1 MANVRGKEIDN
12 THLSIEQAEARGF
25 IHRDYIAHCLR
36 WTHVAKYLHLQARY
50 KTARIIDIGCGKD
63 MPLARML
70 YTSRLAPEHY
80 VGIEYNKMEI
90 PDMFKNSNFKP
101 KLVSG
106 IDFTQMEMLPPEAM
120 YDFGEHQIN
129 GISTRPSGHN
139 YSVCFEVLEH
149 VEPIK
154 AIAIL
159 DHLPGFLSSDSISWF
174 STPCWDEK
182 VGAAAN
188 HVNEMTYEA
197 FGSLLEEMGY
207 KILMHWGTFAS
218 IKDYKDELPRY
229 ELKEAFDR
237 LREYYDSNYLAT
249 VFAPLFPH
257 KARNVLWET
266 QYVGKLKI
274 EERKFKPINKIEGR
288 LGSSERWREITK
300 CVDCV
305 RDYLKT

>member
-1 MANVRGKEIDN
+1 MANARGKEIDN
-12 THLSIEQAEARGF
+12 THLSIDQAEARGF

-36 WTHVAKYLHLQARY
+36 WTHVSKYLHLQARY

-70 YTSRLAPEHY
+70 YTSRLAPEKY
-80 VGIEYNKMEI
+80 LGIEYNKMDI

-101 KLVSG
+101 DLISG
-106 IDFTQMEMLPPEAM
+106 VDFTTVDQNNIAGGLQ
-120 YDFGEHQIN
+120 Y
-129 GISTRPSGHN
+129 N
-139 YSVCFEVLEH
+139 YSTCFEVLEH

-154 AIAIL
+154 ANAIL
-159 DHLPGFLSSDSISWF
+159 DHLPKFLGQDSVSWF

-207 KILMHWGTFAS
+207 KILKHWGTFAS
-218 IKDYKDELPRY
+218 IKDYKTELNG
-229 ELKEAFDR
+229 LQDTFDK

-249 VFAPLFPH
+249 IFAPLFPH

-274 EERKFKPINKIEGR
+274 EERLFQPINKLEGR
-288 LGSSERWREITK
+288 LGSSDKWRDLVK
-300 CVDCV
+300 CLECARNYV
-305 RDYLKT
+305 RT

>member
-1 MANVRGKEIDN
+1 MANARGKEIDN
-12 THLSIEQAEARGF
+12 THLSIDQAEARGF

-36 WTHVAKYLHLQARY
+36 WTHVSKYLHLQARY

-70 YTSRLAPEHY
+70 YTSRLAPEKY
-80 VGIEYNKMEI
+80 LGIEYNKMEI

-101 KLVSG
+101 DLVSG
-106 IDFTQMEMLPPEAM
+106 VDFTTVVIEKMMTT
-120 YDFGEHQIN
+120 F
-129 GISTRPSGHN
+129 N
-139 YSVCFEVLEH
+139 YSTCFEVLEH

-159 DHLPGFLSSDSISWF
+159 DHLPQFLTEDAVSWF

-207 KILMHWGTFAS
+207 KILDHWGTFAS
-218 IKDYKDELPRY
+218 IKDYKDKLD
-229 ELKEAFDR
+229 AFQSGTFAK

-249 VFAPLFPH
+249 IMAPLFPEH
-257 KARNVLWET
+257 SRNVLWET

-274 EERKFKPINKIEGR
+274 EERKFKPINKLEGR
-288 LGSSERWREITK
+288 LGSSDKWRDLVK
-300 CVDCV
+300 CLDCARNYV
-305 RDYLKT
+305 RT

>member
-1 MANVRGKEIDN
+1 MANERGKEIDN

-36 WTHVAKYLHLQARY
+36 WTHVAKYLHLQGRY
-50 KTARIIDIGCGKD
+50 KTARVIDIGCGKD

-70 YTSRLAPEHY
+70 MTSRLAPEKY
-80 VGIEYNKMEI
+80 LGIEYNKMNI
-90 PDMFKNSNFKP
+90 PDMFKNTKFKP
-101 KLVSG
+101 DLISG
-106 IDFTQMEMLPPEAM
+106 IDFTKIVP
-120 YDFGEHQIN
+120 GEVPGGLQY
-129 GISTRPSGHN
+129 GYST
-139 YSVCFEVLEH
+139 CFEVLEH

-154 AIAIL
+154 AIEIL
-159 DHLPGFLSSDSISWF
+159 QHLPKFLSENSVSWF

-188 HVNEMTYEA
+188 HVNEMTYQA

-207 KILMHWGTFAS
+207 KILYHWGTFAS
-218 IKDYKDELPRY
+218 IKDYKNELNHL
-229 ELKEAFDR
+229 ETTFSK

-249 VFAPLFPH
+249 IFAPLFPH

-266 QYVGKLKI
+266 RYVGKLTN
-274 EERKFKPINKIEGR
+274 EERQFPHITKIEGR

>member
-1 MANVRGKEIDN
+1 MANARGKEIDN
-12 THLSIEQAEARGF
+12 THLSIDQAEARGF

-36 WTHVAKYLHLQARY
+36 WTHVSKYLHLQARY
-50 KTARIIDIGCGKD
+50 KTARVIDIGCGKD
-63 MPLARML
+63 MPLVRML
-70 YTSRLAPEHY
+70 YTSRLAPKQY
-80 VGIEYNKMEI
+80 LGIEYNKMEI
-90 PDMFKNSNFKP
+90 PDMFKNSSFKP
-101 KLVSG
+101 ELISG
-106 IDFTQMEMLPPEAM
+106 TDFTEIAH
-120 YDFGEHQIN
+120 D
-129 GISTRPSGHN
+129 PSVHLKMTDGHYACGYEFN
-139 YSVCFEVLEH
+139 YSTCFEVLEH

-159 DHLPGFLSSDSISWF
+159 DHLPQFLTEDAVSWF

-266 QYVGKLKI
+266 QYVGKLKL
-274 EERKFKPINKIEGR
+274 EERLFKPINKLEGR
-288 LGSSERWREITK
+288 LGSSDKWRDLVK
-300 CVDCV
+300 CLDCARNYV
-305 RDYLKT
+305 RT

>member
-1 MANVRGKEIDN
+1 MANARGKEIDN
-12 THLSIEQAEARGF
+12 THLSIYQAEARGF

-36 WTHVAKYLHLQARY
+36 WTHVSKYLHLQARY
-50 KTARIIDIGCGKD
+50 KTARIIDVGCGKD

-70 YTSRLAPEHY
+70 YTSRLAPEKY
-80 VGIEYNKMEI
+80 LGIEYNKMDI
-90 PDMFKNSNFKP
+90 PDMFKNSSFKP
-101 KLVSG
+101 DLVSG
-106 IDFTQMEMLPPEAM
+106 VDFTTVVIEKMMTT
-120 YDFGEHQIN
+120 F
-129 GISTRPSGHN
+129 N
-139 YSVCFEVLEH
+139 YSTCFEVLEH

-159 DHLPGFLSSDSISWF
+159 DHLPQFLTEDAVSWF

-207 KILMHWGTFAS
+207 KILRHWGTFAS
-218 IKDYKDELPRY
+218 IKDYKNELNHLQTTF
-229 ELKEAFDR
+229 EK

-249 VFAPLFPH
+249 IFAPLFPH

-266 QYVGKLKI
+266 QYVGKLKL
-274 EERKFKPINKIEGR
+274 EERLFKPINKLEGR
-288 LGSSERWREITK
+288 LGSSDKWRDLVK
-300 CVDCV
+300 CLDCARNYV
-305 RDYLKT
+305 RT

>member
-1 MANVRGKEIDN
+1 MANARGKEIDN
-12 THLSIEQAEARGF
+12 THLSIDQAEARGF

-36 WTHVAKYLHLQARY
+36 WTHVSKYLHLQARY

-70 YTSRLAPEHY
+70 YTSRLAPEKY
-80 VGIEYNKMEI
+80 LGIEYNKMDI

-101 KLVSG
+101 DLIAGV
-106 IDFTQMEMLPPEAM
+106 DFTTVDQNNIAGGLQ
-120 YDFGEHQIN
+120 Y
-129 GISTRPSGHN
+129 N
-139 YSVCFEVLEH
+139 YSTCFEVLEH

-159 DHLPGFLSSDSISWF
+159 DHLPQFLTEDAVSWF

-188 HVNEMTYEA
+188 HVNEMTYDA

-237 LREYYDSNYLAT
+237 LREYYDSNYLDFIACGHQ
-249 VFAPLFPH
+249 ARISSIMLFCQ
-257 KARNVLWET
+257 NVRKLTKQRIPPTSAYVSST
-266 QYVGKLKI
+266 QEVHAMAKG
-274 EERKFKPINKIEGR
+274 
-288 LGSSERWREITK
+288 
-300 CVDCV
+300 
-305 RDYLKT
+305 

>member
-1 MANVRGKEIDN
+1 MANARGKEIDN
-12 THLSIEQAEARGF
+12 THLSIDQAEARGF

-36 WTHVAKYLHLQARY
+36 WTHVSKYLHLQARY

-70 YTSRLAPEHY
+70 YTSRLAPEKY
-80 VGIEYNKMEI
+80 LGIEYNKMEI
-90 PDMFKNSNFKP
+90 PDMFKNSSFKP
-101 KLVSG
+101 DLVSG
-106 IDFTQMEMLPPEAM
+106 VDFTTVVIEKMMTT
-120 YDFGEHQIN
+120 F
-129 GISTRPSGHN
+129 N
-139 YSVCFEVLEH
+139 YSTCFEVLEH

-159 DHLPGFLSSDSISWF
+159 DHLPQFLTEDAVSWF

-207 KILMHWGTFAS
+207 KILRHWGTFAS
-218 IKDYKDELPRY
+218 IKDYKNELNHLQTTF
-229 ELKEAFDR
+229 EK

-249 VFAPLFPH
+249 IFAPLFPH

-266 QYVGKLKI
+266 QYVGKLKL
-274 EERKFKPINKIEGR
+274 EERLFKPINKLEGR
-288 LGSSERWREITK
+288 LGSSDKWRDLVK
-300 CVDCV
+300 CLDCARNYV
-305 RDYLKT
+305 RT

>member
-1 MANVRGKEIDN
+1 MANERGKEIDN

-36 WTHVAKYLHLQARY
+36 WTHVAKYLHLQGRY
-50 KTARIIDIGCGKD
+50 KTARVIDIGCGKD

-70 YTSRLAPEHY
+70 MTSRLAPEKY
-80 VGIEYNKMEI
+80 LGIEYNKMDV
-90 PDMFKNSNFKP
+90 PDMFKNTKFKP
-101 KLVSG
+101 DLISG
-106 IDFTQMEMLPPEAM
+106 IDFTKIVP
-120 YDFGEHQIN
+120 GEVPGGLQY
-129 GISTRPSGHN
+129 GYST
-139 YSVCFEVLEH
+139 CFEVLEH

-154 AIAIL
+154 AIEIL
-159 DHLPGFLSSDSISWF
+159 QHLPKFLSENSVSWF

-188 HVNEMTYEA
+188 HVNEMTYQA

-207 KILMHWGTFAS
+207 KILYHWGTFAS
-218 IKDYKDELPRY
+218 IKDYKNELNHL
-229 ELKEAFDR
+229 ETTFSK

-249 VFAPLFPH
+249 IFAPLFPH

-266 QYVGKLKI
+266 RYVGKLTN
-274 EERKFKPINKIEGR
+274 EERQFPHITKIEGR

>member
-1 MANVRGKEIDN
+1 MANARGKEIDN
-12 THLSIEQAEARGF
+12 THLSIDQAEARGF

-36 WTHVAKYLHLQARY
+36 WTHVSKYLHLQARY
-50 KTARIIDIGCGKD
+50 KTARVIDIGCGKD

-70 YTSRLAPEHY
+70 YTSRLAPEKY
-80 VGIEYNKMEI
+80 LGIEYNKMEI

-101 KLVSG
+101 DLISG
-106 IDFTQMEMLPPEAM
+106 ADFTTIDHTHVAGGLQ
-120 YDFGEHQIN
+120 Y
-129 GISTRPSGHN
+129 N
-139 YSVCFEVLEH
+139 YSTCFEVLEH

-159 DHLPGFLSSDSISWF
+159 DHLPKFLAENSVSWF

-207 KILMHWGTFAS
+207 KILDHWGTFAS
-218 IKDYKDELPRY
+218 IKDYKGKLD
-229 ELKEAFDR
+229 AFQSGTFAK

-249 VFAPLFPH
+249 IMAPLFPEH
-257 KARNVLWET
+257 SRNVLWET
-266 QYVGKLKI
+266 QYVGKLKL
-274 EERKFKPINKIEGR
+274 EERLFQPINKLEGR
-288 LGSSERWREITK
+288 LGSSEKWRDLVK
-300 CVDCV
+300 CLECARNYV
-305 RDYLKT
+305 RT

>member
-1 MANVRGKEIDN
+1 MANARGKEIDN
-12 THLSIEQAEARGF
+12 THLSIDQAEARGF

-36 WTHVAKYLHLQARY
+36 WTHVSKYLHLQARY

-70 YTSRLAPEHY
+70 YTSRLAPEKY
-80 VGIEYNKMEI
+80 LGIEYNKMDI

-101 KLVSG
+101 DLISG
-106 IDFTQMEMLPPEAM
+106 SDFTTI
-120 YDFGEHQIN
+120 EH
-129 GISTRPSGHN
+129 THELCTALKYN
-139 YSVCFEVLEH
+139 YSTCFEVLEH

-159 DHLPGFLSSDSISWF
+159 DHLPQFLTEDAVSWF

-188 HVNEMTYEA
+188 HVNEMTYDA

-274 EERKFKPINKIEGR
+274 EERKFKPINKLEGR
-288 LGSSERWREITK
+288 LGSSDKWRDLVK
-300 CVDCV
+300 CLDCARNYV
-305 RDYLKT
+305 RT

>member
-1 MANVRGKEIDN
+1 MANARGKEIDN
-12 THLSIEQAEARGF
+12 THLSIDQAEARGF

-36 WTHVAKYLHLQARY
+36 WTHVSKYLHLQARY
-50 KTARIIDIGCGKD
+50 KTARIIDVGCGKD

-70 YTSRLAPEHY
+70 YTSRLAPEKY
-80 VGIEYNKMEI
+80 LGIEYNKMDI

-101 KLVSG
+101 DLIAGV
-106 IDFTQMEMLPPEAM
+106 DFTTVDQNNIAGGLQ
-120 YDFGEHQIN
+120 Y
-129 GISTRPSGHN
+129 N
-139 YSVCFEVLEH
+139 YSTCFEVLEH

-159 DHLPGFLSSDSISWF
+159 DHLPKFLSENSVSWF

-188 HVNEMTYEA
+188 HVNEMTYDA

-229 ELKEAFDR
+229 DLKEAFDR

-274 EERKFKPINKIEGR
+274 EERKFKPINKLEGR
-288 LGSSERWREITK
+288 LGSSDKWRDLVK
-300 CVDCV
+300 CLDCARNYV
-305 RDYLKT
+305 RT

>member
-1 MANVRGKEIDN
+1 MANARGKEIDN
-12 THLSIEQAEARGF
+12 THLSIDQAEARGF

-36 WTHVAKYLHLQARY
+36 WTHVSKYLHLQARY
-50 KTARIIDIGCGKD
+50 KTARVIDIGCGKD

-70 YTSRLAPEHY
+70 YTSRLAPEKY
-80 VGIEYNKMEI
+80 LGIEYNKMDI
-90 PDMFKNSNFKP
+90 PEMFKNSSFQP
-101 KLVSG
+101 DLIAGV
-106 IDFTQMEMLPPEAM
+106 DFTTIDQNNVAGGLQ
-120 YDFGEHQIN
+120 Y
-129 GISTRPSGHN
+129 N
-139 YSVCFEVLEH
+139 YSTCFEVLEH

-159 DHLPGFLSSDSISWF
+159 DHLPKFLAQNSVSWF

-207 KILMHWGTFAS
+207 KILKHWGTFAS
-218 IKDYKDELPRY
+218 IKDYKTELNG
-229 ELKEAFDR
+229 LQDTFDK

-249 VFAPLFPH
+249 IFAPLFPH

-266 QYVGKLKI
+266 QYVGKLKL
-274 EERKFKPINKIEGR
+274 EERLFKPINKLEGR
-288 LGSSERWREITK
+288 LGSSDKWRDLVK
-300 CVDCV
+300 CLECARNYV
-305 RDYLKT
+305 RT

>member
-1 MANVRGKEIDN
+1 MANARGKEIDN
-12 THLSIEQAEARGF
+12 THLSIDQAEARGF

-36 WTHVAKYLHLQARY
+36 WTHVSKYLHLQARY
-50 KTARIIDIGCGKD
+50 KKASIIDIGCGKD

-70 YTSRLAPEHY
+70 YTSRLAPEY
-80 VGIEYNKMEI
+80 YLGIEYNKMEI

-101 KLVSG
+101 NLVSG
-106 IDFTQMEMLPPEAM
+106 LDFTKLKELP
-120 YDFGEHQIN
+120 DSF
-129 GISTRPSGHN
+129 N

-159 DHLPGFLSSDSISWF
+159 DHLPKFLKQDAVSWF

-182 VGAAAN
+182 VVAAAN
-188 HVNEMTYEA
+188 HVNEMTYDA

-274 EERKFKPINKIEGR
+274 EERKFKPINKLEGR
-288 LGSSERWREITK
+288 LGSSDKWRDLVK
-300 CVDCV
+300 CLDCARNYV
-305 RDYLKT
+305 RT

>member
-1 MANVRGKEIDN
+1 MANARGKEIDN
-12 THLSIEQAEARGF
+12 THLSIDQAEARGF

-36 WTHVAKYLHLQARY
+36 WTHVSKYLHLQARY

-70 YTSRLAPEHY
+70 YTSRLAPEKY
-80 VGIEYNKMEI
+80 LGIEYNKMEI

-101 KLVSG
+101 DLISG
-106 IDFTQMEMLPPEAM
+106 ADFTTIDHTHVAGGLQ
-120 YDFGEHQIN
+120 Y
-129 GISTRPSGHN
+129 N
-139 YSVCFEVLEH
+139 YSTCFEVLEH

-159 DHLPGFLSSDSISWF
+159 DHLPKFLGQDSVSWF

-207 KILMHWGTFAS
+207 KILRHWGTFAS
-218 IKDYKDELPRY
+218 IKDYKNELNHLQTTF
-229 ELKEAFDR
+229 EK

-249 VFAPLFPH
+249 IFAPLFPH

-266 QYVGKLKI
+266 QYVGKLKL
-274 EERKFKPINKIEGR
+274 EERLFKPINKLEGR
-288 LGSSERWREITK
+288 LGSSDKWRDLVK
-300 CVDCV
+300 CLDCARNYV
-305 RDYLKT
+305 RT

>member
-1 MANVRGKEIDN
+1 MANARGKEIDN
-12 THLSIEQAEARGF
+12 THLSIDQAEERGF

-36 WTHVAKYLHLQARY
+36 WTHVAKYLHLQSRY
-50 KTARIIDIGCGKD
+50 KSARILDIGCGKD
-63 MPLARML
+63 MPLAKML
-70 YTSRLAPEHY
+70 MTSRIAPEQY
-80 VGIEYNKMEI
+80 LGIEYNKMEI
-90 PDMFKNSNFKP
+90 PSMYNKTKFTP
-101 KLVSG
+101 GLISG
-106 IDFTQMEMLPPEAM
+106 IDFTKIVP
-120 YDFGEHQIN
+120 GEVPGGLQY
-129 GISTRPSGHN
+129 N

-154 AIAIL
+154 AIEIL
-159 DHLPGFLSSDSISWF
+159 QHIPKFLAEDSVSWF

-207 KILMHWGTFAS
+207 KILTKWGTFAS
-218 IKDYKDELPRY
+218 IKDYKDKL
-229 ELKEAFDR
+229 LTNFDWNVMFTK

-249 VFAPLFPH
+249 VFAPMFPEH
-257 KARNVLWET
+257 SRNCLWET
-266 QYVGKLKI
+266 QYVGKLTN
-274 EERKFKPINKIEGR
+274 EERQFPHITKIEGR

>member
-50 KTARIIDIGCGKD
+50 KSARIIDIGCGKD
-63 MPLARML
+63 MPLVRML
-70 YTSRLAPEHY
+70 YTSRLAPSKY
-80 VGIEYNKMEI
+80 LGIEYNKMEI
-90 PDMFKNSNFKP
+90 PDMFKNSSFKP
-101 KLVSG
+101 DLISG
-106 IDFTQMEMLPPEAM
+106 TDFTKIVP
-120 YDFGEHQIN
+120 GEVPGGLQY
-129 GISTRPSGHN
+129 N
-139 YSVCFEVLEH
+139 YSTCFEVLEH

-154 AIAIL
+154 AIEIL
-159 DHLPGFLSSDSISWF
+159 QHLPKFLSENSVSWF

-188 HVNEMTYEA
+188 HVNEMTYQA

-207 KILMHWGTFAS
+207 KILKHWGTFAS
-218 IKDYKDELPRY
+218 IKDYKKQLNGLEDTFA
-229 ELKEAFDR
+229 K

-249 VFAPLFPH
+249 IFAPLFPEYS
-257 KARNVLWET
+257 RNCIWET
-266 QYVGKLKI
+266 QYVGKLTN
-274 EERKFKPINKIEGR
+274 EERQFPQITKIEGR

>member
-1 MANVRGKEIDN
+1 MANERGKEIDN

-36 WTHVAKYLHLQARY
+36 WTHVAKYLHLQGRY
-50 KTARIIDIGCGKD
+50 KTARVIDIGCGKD

-70 YTSRLAPEHY
+70 MTSRLAPEKY
-80 VGIEYNKMEI
+80 LGIEYNKMNI
-90 PDMFKNSNFKP
+90 PDMFKNTKFKP
-101 KLVSG
+101 DLISG
-106 IDFTQMEMLPPEAM
+106 IDFTKIVP
-120 YDFGEHQIN
+120 GEVPGGLQY
-129 GISTRPSGHN
+129 GYST
-139 YSVCFEVLEH
+139 CFEVLEH

-154 AIAIL
+154 AIEIL
-159 DHLPGFLSSDSISWF
+159 QHLPKFLSENSVSWF

-218 IKDYKDELPRY
+218 IKDYKNKL
-229 ELKEAFDR
+229 LTNFDWNVMFTK

-249 VFAPLFPH
+249 VFAPMFPEH
-257 KARNVLWET
+257 SRNVLWET

-274 EERKFKPINKIEGR
+274 EERKFKPINKLEGR
-288 LGSSERWREITK
+288 LGSSEKWRDLVK
-300 CVDCV
+300 CLECARNYV
-305 RDYLKT
+305 RT

>member
-1 MANVRGKEIDN
+1 MANARGKEIDN
-12 THLSIEQAEARGF
+12 THLSIDQAEARGF

-36 WTHVAKYLHLQARY
+36 WTHVSKYLHLQARY

-70 YTSRLAPEHY
+70 YTSRLAPEKY
-80 VGIEYNKMEI
+80 VGVEYNKMEI

-101 KLVSG
+101 GLISG
-106 IDFTQMEMLPPEAM
+106 VDFTNVS
-120 YDFGEHQIN
+120 YDTELVLEQF
-129 GISTRPSGHN
+129 N
-139 YSVCFEVLEH
+139 YSTCFEVLEH

-159 DHLPGFLSSDSISWF
+159 DHLPQFLTEDAVSWF

-207 KILMHWGTFAS
+207 KILKHWGTFAS
-218 IKDYKDELPRY
+218 IKDYKDNLPEY
-229 ELKEAFDR
+229 ELKTVFDK

-257 KARNVLWET
+257 RSRNVLWET
-266 QYVGKLKI
+266 QYVGKLKLG
-274 EERKFKPINKIEGR
+274 ERKFKAINKLEGR
-288 LGSSERWREITK
+288 LGSSDKWRDLVK
-300 CVDCV
+300 CLDCARNYV
-305 RDYLKT
+305 RT

>member
-1 MANVRGKEIDN
+1 MANARGKEIDN
-12 THLSIEQAEARGF
+12 THLSIDQAEARGF

-36 WTHVAKYLHLQARY
+36 WTHVSKYLHLQARY
-50 KTARIIDIGCGKD
+50 KTARVIDIGCGKD

-70 YTSRLAPEHY
+70 YTSRLAPEKY
-80 VGIEYNKMEI
+80 LGIEYNKMDI
-90 PDMFKNSNFKP
+90 PEMFKNSSFQP
-101 KLVSG
+101 DLIAGV
-106 IDFTQMEMLPPEAM
+106 DFTTIDQNNVAGGLQ
-120 YDFGEHQIN
+120 Y
-129 GISTRPSGHN
+129 N
-139 YSVCFEVLEH
+139 YSTCFEVLEH

-159 DHLPGFLSSDSISWF
+159 DHLPQFLTEDAVSWF

-207 KILMHWGTFAS
+207 KILNHWGTFAS
-218 IKDYKDELPRY
+218 IKDYKDKL
-229 ELKEAFDR
+229 LTNFDWNVMFTK

-249 VFAPLFPH
+249 VFAPMFPEH
-257 KARNVLWET
+257 SRNVLWET

-274 EERKFKPINKIEGR
+274 EERKFKPINKLEGR
-288 LGSSERWREITK
+288 LGSSEKWRDLVK
-300 CVDCV
+300 CLDCARNYV
-305 RDYLKT
+305 RT